1 MPEIEIV
8 DVGPDNIA
16 DYGVCF
22 INNPKH
28 EGYQAKVKWLEQ
40 RYKEGMKL
48 KQLIILETNKVEGY
62 IEYVPGEYAW
72 RAVNAKGYM
81 FIHCIFVTHK
91 QYRGKGYAS
100 ALLNEC
106 INDAKRAKM
115 NGVAVVTSEGSWMA
129 GKALFLKN
137 GFEMLEHAPPRFD
150 LLVKKFKKTA
160 PDPKFPT
167 DQDKRLSSYKGFT
180 LVYTDQ
186 CPWAAKGLK
195 DITKIAKELKV
206 KLNIVELKSAK
217 DAQQHA
223 PSPYGIFQLVHEGKL
238 HADNC
243 ISGTRFRNIVTK
255 EL

>member
-1 MPEIEIV
+1 M
-8 DVGPDNIA
+8 
-16 DYGVCF
+16 
-22 INNPKH
+22 
-28 EGYQAKVKWLEQ
+28 
-40 RYKEGMKL
+40 
-48 KQLIILETNKVEGY
+48 
-62 IEYVPGEYAW
+62 
-72 RAVNAKGYM
+72 
-81 FIHCIFVTHK
+81 
-91 QYRGKGYAS
+91 
-100 ALLNEC
+100 
-106 INDAKRAKM
+106 
-115 NGVAVVTSEGSWMA
+115 
-129 GKALFLKN
+129 
-137 GFEMLEHAPPRFD
+137 
-150 LLVKKFKKTA
+150 
-160 PDPKFPT
+160 
-167 DQDKRLSSYKGFT
+167 SSYKGFT

>member
-160 PDPKFPT
+160 PDPKF
-167 DQDKRLSSYKGFT
+167 
-180 LVYTDQ
+180 
-186 CPWAAKGLK
+186 
-195 DITKIAKELKV
+195 
-206 KLNIVELKSAK
+206 
-217 DAQQHA
+217 
-223 PSPYGIFQLVHEGKL
+223 
-238 HADNC
+238 
-243 ISGTRFRNIVTK
+243 
-255 EL
+255 